1 MNEIKIFSPATV
13 ANVSCGF
20 DVLGFCLD
28 TIGDEMIIR
37 KTVEKGVKITKI
49 IGADLPFE
57 AENNVAGVAALA
69 ILKAAD
75 ANFGVEIEIYKNIK
89 PGSGIGS
96 SSASASGT
104 VFAINE
110 LLGKPFN
117 KQQLTAFG
125 MKGEALASGA
135 EHADNVAPGIFGGFT
150 LVKEVHPLKVVQL
163 PTPPELYATI
173 IHPQIEIKTSDARAI
188 LPKEVKLKQAIKQ
201 WANVGSLVS
210 ALYENDYDLI
220 ADSLNDFIVEPHRS
234 QLIPHYSAVKNAML
248 NNGALGCGISGSGP
262 SIFSLCKGEEIA
274 NKVAQAI
281 EELYQKTGIKFD
293 IHVSKINAEGIKII
307 KSKY

>member
-28 TIGDEMIIR
+28 NVGDEMVIR
-37 KTVEKGVKITKI
+37 KTIEKGVKITKI
-49 IGADLPFE
+49 VGADLPFE
-57 AENNVAGVAALA
+57 AKNNVAGVAALA
-69 ILKAAD
+69 ILETANAD
-75 ANFGVEIEIYKNIK
+75 FGVEIEIYKNIK

-96 SSASASGT
+96 SSASASGA

-110 LLGKPFN
+110 LLGNPFN

-163 PTPPELYATI
+163 PTPSELYATI
-173 IHPQIEIKTSDARAI
+173 IHPQIEIKTSEARAI
-188 LPKEVKLKQAIKQ
+188 LPKEVLLQKAIKQ

-210 ALYENDYDLI
+210 GLYTSDYDLI

-234 QLIPHYSAVKNAML
+234 QLIPHFNEVKEAMMIS
-248 NNGALGCGISGSGP
+248 GALGGGISGSGP
-262 SIFSLCKGEEIA
+262 SIFSLSKGKETA
-274 NKVAQAI
+274 DKVAKAI
-281 EELYQKTGIKFD
+281 ETVYKSTGIEFD
-293 IHVSKINAEGIKII
+293 IHVSKINTEGIRIVN
-307 KSKY
+307 SE

>member
-28 TIGDEMIIR
+28 TVGDEMIIR
-37 KTVEKGVKITKI
+37 KTAEKGVRITKI
-49 IGADLPFE
+49 VGADLPFE
-57 AENNVAGVAALA
+57 TENNVAGVAALA
-69 ILKAAD
+69 ILNAANPD
-75 ANFGVEIEIYKNIK
+75 FGVEIEIYKNIK

-110 LLGKPFN
+110 LLGSPFD
-117 KQQLTAFG
+117 KQQLTLFG
-125 MKGEALASGA
+125 MKGEAVASGA

-150 LVKEVHPLKVVQL
+150 LVKGINPLKVVEL
-163 PTPPELYATI
+163 PTPSELYATI
-173 IHPQIEIKTSDARAI
+173 IHPQIEIKTSEARAI
-188 LPKEVKLKQAIKQ
+188 LPKEIALNKAVKQ

-210 ALYENDYDLI
+210 ALYTSDYDLI
-220 ADSLNDFIVEPHRS
+220 AGSLTDYIVEPHRS
-234 QLIPHYSAVKNAML
+234 QLIPHFDTVKKAML
-248 NNGALGCGISGSGP
+248 DAGALGSGISGSGP
-262 SIFSLCKGEEIA
+262 SIFSLSKGEETA
-274 NKVAQAI
+274 NKVAEAI
-281 EELYQKTGIKFD
+281 KEVYSNTGIEFD

-307 KSKY
+307 D

>member
-1 MNEIKIFSPATV
+1 MNEIKIFSPGTV

-28 TIGDEMIIR
+28 TIGDEMVVR
-37 KTVEKGVKITKI
+37 KTTEKGVKITKI
-49 IGADLPFE
+49 VGADLPFKT
-57 AENNVAGVAALA
+57 ENNVAGVAALA

-75 ANFGVEIEIYKNIK
+75 ADFGVEIEIYKNIK

-110 LLGKPFN
+110 LLGRPFN
-117 KQQLTAFG
+117 KQQLTTFG

-150 LVKEVHPLKVVQL
+150 LVKEVSPLKVVQL
-163 PTPPELYATI
+163 PTPSELYATV
-173 IHPQIEIKTSDARAI
+173 IHPQIEVKTSEARAI
-188 LPKEVKLKQAIKQ
+188 LPKEVELNNAIKQ

-210 ALYENDYDLI
+210 ALYENDYELI

-234 QLIPHYSAVKNAML
+234 QLIPHFDKVKKAML
-248 NNGALGCGISGSGP
+248 EAGALGAGISGSGP
-262 SIFSLCKGEEIA
+262 SIFSLCKGKDVAE
-274 NKVAQAI
+274 KVATAI
-281 EELYQKTGIKFD
+281 KKVYQSTGIKFEVY
-293 IHVSKINAEGIKII
+293 ISKVNAEGIKII
-307 KSKY
+307 NN